1 MSMSCSFLA
10 HDLTLPLTPSF
21 SECVVCRPALLLVGD
36 VTVDVVDGKRAVV
49 NTWLCFHILFG

>member
-1 MSMSCSFLA
+1 MSTFCSLLA
-10 HDLTLPLTPSF
+10 LGMPLHLTPPF

-49 NTWLCFHILFG
+49 NT